1 MTKPIIFVLA
11 TLLAACSVTGRLER
25 RQAAAGLLHVT
36 REQRDQHNE
45 PPTLRL
51 EHDSGR
57 YMLVRTE
64 RLDGEQVIAVDIP
77 QVTVR
82 ARTRTLPERLG
93 RVTLDFS
100 IGLPRTLLGTARSVV
115 VIPHLHKYGVAEPL
129 KPITLR
135 GGLFSRVQERDYW
148 QYERYV
154 QVFRPDA
161 AEAERAFT
169 RLVKYPH
176 QEGLRLDSVVE
187 HPGHI
192 SYYYTQEVPTDET
205 SKTMLVTLQGWV
217 VALDGSYYRLPPTD
231 TLTYHVSS
239 MLSFVDTVTRYKIR
253 VIDKY
258 ATVEERRY
266 VQFRVGDSSVVDT
279 LGGNKKE
286 LHRLTDL
293 MERLHRQHEFYID
306 SVVLTASASPEGMY
320 ASNMALARSR
330 ANALRDYLKRHAASG
345 TGIPITVRWV
355 AEDWNELL
363 RRIADDPELRHREQ
377 IARLIRTERDP
388 DKRERR
394 IAERYP
400 ADYRYLRQA
409 VYPWLRAVSVRC
421 HLRRVGMVKDTIHTR
436 KVDTAYM
443 RGLDLLRRRDYAR
456 ALYIL
461 QEYRDRNT
469 VVAQLSLGLDEQALT
484 VLDNLPATAITE
496 YLRAVACAR
505 TGRKN
510 KGRRH
515 FLRAC
520 ELDPQ
525 MEYRGNLDPEIT
537 ELLKE

>member
-1 MTKPIIFVLA
+1 MNKPIFFVLA

-36 REQRDQHNE
+36 REQREQHSE
-45 PPTLRL
+45 PPALRVAC
-51 EHDSGR
+51 DSGR
-57 YMLVRTE
+57 YMLVHTE
-64 RLDGEQVIAVDIP
+64 RLDGEQVLSVDIP

-82 ARTRTLPERLG
+82 ARSRTLPERLG
-93 RVTLDFS
+93 YVTIDFT
-100 IGLPRTLLGTARSVV
+100 INVPRTLLGTARSVV

-148 QYERYV
+148 QYDRFV

-161 AEAERAFT
+161 SRAERAFT

-176 QEGLRLDSVVE
+176 PEGVRLDSVVE
-187 HPGHI
+187 CAGHA
-192 SYYYTQEVPTDET
+192 SYYYAQQVPTDET
-205 SKTMLVTLQGWV
+205 SKTMRITLQGWV
-217 VALDGSYYRLPPTD
+217 VALDGSYYHLPPSD

-258 ATVEERRY
+258 ATVQDRRY
-266 VQFRVGDSSVVDT
+266 VRFRIGDSRVVDT
-279 LGGNKKE
+279 LGGNGGE
-286 LHRLTDL
+286 LRALTDL
-293 MERLHRQHEFYID
+293 IVRLRGQKEFYID
-306 SVVLTASASPEGMY
+306 SVVLTASASPEGAY
-320 ASNMALARSR
+320 ASNMALARGR
-330 ANALRDYLKRHAASG
+330 AYALRDYLKRHTSG
-345 TGIPITVRWV
+345 HGIPITVRWV
-355 AEDWNELL
+355 AEDWDELL
-363 RRIADDPELRHREQ
+363 RRVADDPELRHREQ

-400 ADYRYLRQA
+400 DDYRHLRQA
-409 VYPWLRAVSVRC
+409 VYPWLRAVGVRC

-436 KVDTAYM
+436 EIDTAYM
-443 RGLDLLRRRDYAR
+443 RGLELLRQRQYAP

-469 VVAQLSLGLDEQALT
+469 VVAQLSRGLDEQALT
-484 VLDNLPATAITE
+484 VLDDLPTTAMTE

-505 TGRKN
+505 TQRKQSGRH
-510 KGRRH
+510 H

-537 ELLKE
+537 QLLKE

>member
-1 MTKPIIFVLA
+1 MKKPIIFVLA

-36 REQRDQHNE
+36 REQREQHSE
-45 PPTLRL
+45 PPTLRVAC
-51 EHDSGR
+51 DSGR
-57 YMLVRTE
+57 YMLVRTQ
-64 RLDGEQVIAVDIP
+64 RLDGEQVLSVDIP

-82 ARTRTLPERLG
+82 ARSRTLPERLG
-93 RVTLDFS
+93 HVTIDFT
-100 IGLPRTLLGTARSVV
+100 INVPRTLLGTARSVV

-148 QYERYV
+148 QYDRFV

-161 AEAERAFT
+161 SRAERAFT

-176 QEGLRLDSVVE
+176 PEGVRLDSVVE
-187 HPGHI
+187 CAGHA
-192 SYYYTQEVPTDET
+192 SYYYAQQVPTDET
-205 SKTMLVTLQGWV
+205 SKTMRITLQGWV
-217 VALDGSYYRLPPTD
+217 VALDGSYYRLPPSD

-258 ATVEERRY
+258 ATVQDRHY
-266 VQFRVGDSSVVDT
+266 VRFRIGDSRVVDT
-279 LGGNKKE
+279 LGGNGGE
-286 LHRLTDL
+286 LRALTDL
-293 MERLHRQHEFYID
+293 IVRLRGQKEFYID
-306 SVVLTASASPEGMY
+306 SVVLTASASPEGAY
-320 ASNMALARSR
+320 ASNMALARGR
-330 ANALRDYLKRHAASG
+330 AYALRDYLKRHTSG
-345 TGIPITVRWV
+345 HGIPITVRWV
-355 AEDWNELL
+355 VEDWDELL
-363 RRIADDPELRHREQ
+363 RRVADDPELRHREQ

-400 ADYRYLRQA
+400 DDYRHLRQA
-409 VYPWLRAVSVRC
+409 VYPWLRAVGVRC

-436 KVDTAYM
+436 EIDTAYM
-443 RGLDLLRRRDYAR
+443 RGLELLRQRQYAR

-484 VLDNLPATAITE
+484 VLDDLPTTAMTE

-505 TGRKN
+505 TQRKQSGRH
-510 KGRRH
+510 H

-537 ELLKE
+537 QLLKE